1 LILIFD
7 PNKMVITQQIPLLR
21 GQYHVDWGLLSAGTL
36 IAMSVPLLVFVF
48 LQRYFVRGLIGG
60 AVK

>member
-1 LILIFD
+1 